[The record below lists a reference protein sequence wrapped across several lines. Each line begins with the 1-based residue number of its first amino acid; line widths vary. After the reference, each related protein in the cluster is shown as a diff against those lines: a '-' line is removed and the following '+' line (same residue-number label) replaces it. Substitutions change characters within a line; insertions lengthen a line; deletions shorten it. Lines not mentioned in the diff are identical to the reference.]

1 VFFPFATTRP
11 HLRVPWVTYTLILI
25 NIIVLAV
32 QVGQPEPPPGT
43 PVFGFVP
50 AHPDLWAWFASNFV
64 HAGYEHLGFNMLFL
78 WLFGTLVEDVLGPW
92 LFLAC
97 YFGGAIGAT
106 TVDWSVA
113 AKFARSDLV
122 VPRIGASGAIAGVMG
137 LSAACFM
144 RTKVRTLVILI
155 WRPVIWEIPAPVFLG
170 LWVLLQL
177 FQGWITTSSPGG
189 AQGGG
194 VAHWAHVGGFAVGL
208 FGALVTGVRRRVARD
223 DLLTGRARLEDTSG
237 FFSQAGELE
246 RALLKAPEDAESWYA
261 LGSAQEMQGRL
272 ARAGDAYRKALEI
285 FLKQRNFTRA
295 AAAYS
300 AMKEYASP
308 DDLPPQSLFDL
319 ACALEDTDHQ
329 FEAIAV
335 FRVVAD
341 KHSGEAV
348 AETALIRGGE
358 LARRLGESEQAA
370 HCFRRLLSQY
380 PFSHWASLA
389 KEGLRALGLP
399 ETAPAPPPPTEDPD
413 LGLLGRGE

>member
-1 VFFPFATTRP
+1 VFFLPLGTTRP
-11 HLRVPWVTYTLILI
+11 HLRVPWVTYGLILV
-25 NIIVLAV
+25 NIIVFAI
-32 QVGQPEPPPGT
+32 QVRQPEPPPGT

-50 AHPDLWAWFASNFV
+50 AHPDLWAWFASNFIHGDV
-64 HAGYEHLGFNMLFL
+64 FHIGFNMLFL

-106 TVDWSVA
+106 AVDWAVA
-113 AKFARSDLV
+113 AKWAQADLV

-137 LSAACFM
+137 LAAACFM
-144 RTKVRTLVILI
+144 RTKVRIVYVIFI
-155 WRPVIWEIPAPVFLG
+155 RPAMGEIPAPVFLG
-170 LWVLLQL
+170 LWVLQETWR
-177 FQGWITTSSPGG
+177 GVSTTAAASG
-189 AQGGG
+189 AGGG

-208 FGALVTGVRRRVARD
+208 VGALVTGVRRRVARD

-272 ARAGDAYRKALEI
+272 ARAGDAYRKALEL

-319 ACALEDTDHQ
+319 ACALEDTGHQ

-341 KHSGEAV
+341 KHSGETV

-380 PFSHWASLA
+380 PFSHWVNLA